1 MASTSGNVPYPTSS
15 STEGDSTSGLSSGTG
30 SSGSGL
36 GSTAGSGSPSMGSD
50 LGTVGGSGTASS
62 NGSVQPVVDRVAESA
77 HRVVDQLAGK
87 AGPAVERLR
96 STVTGAKDSMGQRM
110 SDLTHTREE
119 WMESARE
126 SVRQNPLAAV
136 GLAAAVGY
144 LLARLTSHDR

>member
-15 STEGDSTSGLSSGTG
+15 STEDETSSGLSSGTG
-30 SSGSGL
+30 SSGTGSGMGSSTVGTGSEL
-36 GSTAGSGSPSMGSD
+36 GSTGS
-50 LGTVGGSGTASS
+50 SGTAAP
-62 NGSVQPVVDRVAESA
+62 NGSAQPVIDRVAESA

-110 SDLTHTREE
+110 TDLTHTREE

-126 SVRQNPLAAV
+126 SVRQNPLAAI